1 MAKVNPY
8 ESMLESVKTAA
19 KTLKLDGNTT
29 ELLTHPERIVEVRV
43 PVKHDDGKIK
53 VYEGYRVQYSS
64 ARGPYK
70 GGIRYHQ
77 QVDIDEVKALAGWM
91 TWKCAVADVPY
102 GGGKGGITVDPKKLS
117 QTELE
122 RLTRAFTRR
131 LVPFVGPHVDVPAP
145 DVNTNGQ
152 TMAWFMDEYSRA
164 TGQHDPGVITG
175 KPLALGGS
183 LGRDT
188 ATAQGGA
195 DVLLKYFAE
204 TKQDPQGMTVAIQ
217 GFGNA
222 GQHMANILVQAGM
235 KVVAVSDSR
244 GGTYNPDGLYI
255 ASVAANKA
263 KTGEVSKFPGGK
275 AISNDDLLIL
285 PVDVLVPAALE
296 NQLTKENAGKVKAKL
311 IIELANGPTTP
322 EADAVFD
329 KKGIPVI
336 PDILANAGGVT
347 VSYFE
352 WTQNVSGNY
361 WSLDEVQSKL
371 KHKMESS
378 LADVLKAST
387 EHKVSLRKGAYL
399 VAVKRV
405 AEAQALRGGL

>member
-1 MAKVNPY
+1 MTTINPY
-8 ESMLESVKTAA
+8 ESMLGSVRAAA
-19 KTLKLDGNTT
+19 KTLKLDDNTT
-29 ELLTHPERIVEVRV
+29 QLLTHPERIVEVRV
-43 PVKHDDGKIK
+43 PVKHDDGHIQ

-77 QVDIDEVKALAGWM
+77 QVDRTEVKALAGWM
-91 TWKCAVADVPY
+91 TWKCAVANVPY
-102 GGGKGGITVDPKKLS
+102 GGAKGGITVDPKKLS

-122 RLTRAFTRR
+122 RLTRAYTRK

-152 TMAWFMDEYSRA
+152 IMAWFMDEYQRA

-175 KPLALGGS
+175 KPVDLGGS

-195 DVLLKYFAE
+195 DVLLQYYAE
-204 TKQDPQGMTVAIQ
+204 TQQDPQGKTVAIQ

-222 GQHMANILVQAGM
+222 GQHMADILVQAGM

-244 GGTYNPDGLYI
+244 GGTYNPDGLYVT
-255 ASVAANKA
+255 SVTATKA
-263 KTGEVSKFPGGK
+263 KTGEISKFPGGK
-275 AISNDDLLIL
+275 PLSNAELLL
-285 PVDVLVPAALE
+285 LDVDVLVPAALE
-296 NQLTKENAGKVKAKL
+296 NQLTGENASKVKAKL

-322 EADAVFD
+322 EADAIFD
-329 KKGIPVI
+329 KKGLPVI

-361 WSLDEVQSKL
+361 WTLEEVQSKL
-371 KHKMESS
+371 KMKMEAA
-378 LADVLKAST
+378 LADVVAASK
-387 EHKVSLRKGAYL
+387 EHTVSLRKGAYL
-399 VAVKRV
+399 VAVQRV
-405 AEAQALRGGL
+405 ADALTLRGGL